1 MPRSTLTS
9 KGQVTIPK
17 AVRDRLGLRPGDRLE
32 FSIESDGTMTVEPL
46 GPDGEERPLAG
57 YLNDHI
63 PAGKSLTV
71 EQLDRSMREHVAREV
86 ISSLRAPGVGGDDD
100 RA

>member
-1 MPRSTLTS
+1 MPKSTLTS

-17 AVRDRLGLRPGDRLE
+17 PVRDRLGLRPGDRLE
-32 FSIESDGTMTVEPL
+32 FTVEPDGRMTIEPL
-46 GPDGEERPLAG
+46 GPEGEQRPLAG
-57 YLNDHI
+57 YLNDRI
-63 PAGKSLTV
+63 RVGKSLTV
-71 EQLDRSMREHVAREV
+71 EQLDRSMREYVARDV